1 MIYMNVVI
9 QTVLNI
15 EGIRGFSN
23 GEFKIKPSDFKKDP
37 DFAVAVVAYEWIQ
50 QQKRETGQR
59 HTIIEKVTW
68 NEVND
73 ITEIVREIEPV
84 LPEDDL
90 PF

>member
-1 MIYMNVVI
+1 MNVVI

-15 EGIRGFSN
+15 EGIRGYSN
-23 GEFKIKPSDFKKDP
+23 GEFTVKTSDFKKDP

-50 QQKRETGQR
+50 QQMNETGHRETV
-59 HTIIEKVTW
+59 IEKVTW

-73 ITEIVREIEPV
+73 ITEIVKEIRPV
-84 LPEDDL
+84 IKDDL

>member
-1 MIYMNVVI
+1 MKVVI
-9 QTVLNI
+9 QTTLNV
-15 EGIRGFSN
+15 EGNRGFSN
-23 GEFKIKPSDFKKDP
+23 GEFHVRDSDLKKDP
-37 DFAVAVVAYEWIQ
+37 NFAVAVAAYEWIQ

-59 HTIIEKVTW
+59 DTIIEKVTW
-68 NEVND
+68 NENND

>member
-1 MIYMNVVI
+1 MRLVI
-9 QTVLNI
+9 QTILNV
-15 EGIRGFSN
+15 EGNRGFRN
-23 GEFKIKPSDFKKDP
+23 GEFNVRDSQFEKDP

-59 HTIIEKVTW
+59 HTNIEKVTW

-73 ITEIVREIEPV
+73 ITEIVKEIQPV
-84 LPEDDL
+84 LPEDNL